1 LEEFILKIG
10 SNYATEERFMKAV
23 NKVTEKSKMC
33 KKGKKNQDM
42 GAVIMEL
49 GSDCDDDKEEL
60 KEVIWRVCRP
70 IVLENARVGFEE
82 WYKSHFGLEKLE
94 L

>member
-33 KKGKKNQDM
+33 KKGKKKSGHGCSYN
-42 GAVIMEL
+42 GI
-49 GSDCDDDKEEL
+49 
-60 KEVIWRVCRP
+60 
-70 IVLENARVGFEE
+70 GF
-82 WYKSHFGLEKLE
+82 
-94 L
+94 

>member
-1 LEEFILKIG
+1 
-10 SNYATEERFMKAV
+10 
-23 NKVTEKSKMC
+23 
-33 KKGKKNQDM
+33 M